1 MKDIISTRKREGKV
15 KSHGKKRCQEFEK
28 DDTSYG
34 TGKKIRF
41 VYA

>member
-28 DDTSYG
+28 DDSSYG
-34 TGKKIRF
+34 TGKKTGF